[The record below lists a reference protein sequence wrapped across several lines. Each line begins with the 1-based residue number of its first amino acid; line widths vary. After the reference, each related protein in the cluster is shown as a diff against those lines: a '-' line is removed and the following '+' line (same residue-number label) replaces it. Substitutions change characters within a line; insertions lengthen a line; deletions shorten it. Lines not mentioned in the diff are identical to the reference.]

1 MKNIDIKVSIK
12 QKLIQSFLLVSIIPM
27 AIVAF
32 VIYQTSVNQIV
43 KQEERSMHQFTEST
57 SKGIEEWLESRLSEI
72 KLASQTEEITS
83 LDQKKQLQLAKAIKA
98 QDATYEA
105 VVFIDAKG
113 IVRAHTT
120 EKQINKQSL
129 AEREYFQRGMRGE
142 ETITG
147 VLTSNVSGNRMITI
161 STPVYSKS
169 ASKQVIGVFIAT
181 LNFDRLSEKYLQVKN
196 SDMKSI
202 LIDSN
207 NIIQTHPNADL
218 IGKSLTESG
227 LDNKWI
233 TTLEKGKESSVY
245 STVGNKKNEMLV
257 SSAPIQLS
265 NYGLYFVTPM
275 EKVLSATDKMKI
287 YSAIIFFISAV
298 IITGIAIFIS
308 NRISRPINL
317 ITGQVKAIAHEN
329 LSLEKLHIINSDET
343 GNLAD
348 NLNKMHQNLRHLVKK
363 ISESSAQV
371 SAASEELMASAEQ
384 SSRASVHIT
393 TNIDEV
399 AVGAERQMHVI
410 EETVQNTNRLSTNV
424 AQIALHAK
432 NTSTLSEQAL
442 DKAESGN
449 KTIQLTVKQMES
461 IHKTM
466 LNLSNSVKGM
476 GERSKEIDQIVE
488 VISSIAAQTNLLA
501 LNAAIEA
508 ARAGEQ
514 GKGFAVVANEVR
526 NLAEQSSESAKLI
539 TELISN
545 IQSDTV
551 TSINMMEKGQK
562 EVDAGVQIVHEAGQ
576 HFAEIKHDLN
586 EVAEK
591 NLEVLAFS
599 NQITESTTDVVQ
611 SINQISDVSN
621 HTLTGTQNV
630 STASE
635 EQLASM
641 QEIATSAAVLAD
653 MAEDLQKMILIF
665 KL

>member
-32 VIYQTSVNQIV
+32 VIYQTSVNQVV
-43 KQEERSMHQFTEST
+43 KQEERSMQQFTEST
-57 SKGIEEWLESRLSEI
+57 SKGIEEWLGSRLSEI
-72 KLASQTEEITS
+72 KLAAHTEEITS
-83 LDQKKQLQLAKAIKA
+83 LNQKKQLQLANAIKA
-98 QDATYEA
+98 QDPTYEA

-113 IVRAHTT
+113 MVRAHTT

-169 ASKQVIGVFIAT
+169 NSKQVIGVFIAT

-196 SDMKSI
+196 SDMKPI
-202 LIDSN
+202 LIDN
-207 NIIQTHPNADL
+207 ANIIQAHPNADL

-227 LDNKWI
+227 LDTEWV
-233 TTLEKGKESSVY
+233 TTLEEGKTSSGY

-275 EKVLSATDKMKI
+275 EKILSATDKMKV
-287 YSAIIFFISAV
+287 YSAIVFFISAIV
-298 IITGIAIFIS
+298 TVGIAIFIS
-308 NRISRPINL
+308 NRINRPINL
-317 ITGQVKAIAHEN
+317 ITDQVKAIAHED

-348 NLNKMHQNLRHLVKK
+348 NLNKMQQNLRQLVKK

-371 SAASEELMASAEQ
+371 SAASEELTASAEQ
-384 SSRASVHIT
+384 SSRASSHIT

-399 AVGAERQMHVI
+399 AVGAERQMNVI
-410 EETVQNTNRLSTNV
+410 EETIQNTNRLSTNV
-424 AQIALHAK
+424 DQIALHAK
-432 NTSTLSEQAL
+432 NTSALSEQAL

-466 LNLSNSVKGM
+466 LDLSKSIKGM

-488 VISSIAAQTNLLA
+488 AISSIAAQTNLLA

-545 IQSDTV
+545 MQSDTV

-562 EVDAGVQIVHEAGQ
+562 EVNDGVQIVYAAGQ
-576 HFAEIKHDLN
+576 HFAEIKNDLN

-621 HTLTGTQNV
+621 HTLVGTQNV

-653 MAEDLQKMILIF
+653 MAEDLQKMILTF